1 MRTVLRSSSEVFH
14 YWGNQV
20 QAYGRAGNVRFNG
33 PIVYSYAQPIG
44 RLFKDEGIAL
54 ISNRKFSL
62 TTSRHQFQALR
73 AVPPSYQVVRA
84 PYVGEYELPHAA
96 NRRYWEHDL
105 LNTLDMIKSH
115 PRRTSLLSEAN
126 HIMHAYTTYRE
137 AFKLDWPDLD
147 AGALG
152 ERFAAEQREAAER
165 VVQYQ
170 REAEERRKQRIAEQA
185 ENLAL
190 WRKHEFVGY
199 ARSFDSLAL
208 RLSKDRR
215 SIETTWGAEVPV
227 EVAPMLWEIAKRHR
241 SRQTST
247 RFRDRPQVGYYR
259 LDAVDS
265 DGSLHIGCHHIMWDE
280 LVLMA
285 QQLGLAEFS
294 DDLVVTSNQEQVRTH
309 EAQTT
314 AC

>member
-20 QAYGRAGNVRFNG
+20 QAHGRAGNVRFIG
-33 PIVYSYAQPIG
+33 PIVYSYGQPIG

-54 ISNRKFSL
+54 LSSRKFSV
-62 TTSRHQFQALR
+62 TTSNHQSQALR
-73 AVPPSYQVVRA
+73 AVPPGYQVVRA
-84 PYVGEYELPHAA
+84 PYVGDYGLPHAD
-96 NRRYWEHDL
+96 NRRYWEDTF
-105 LNTLDMIKSH
+105 LNTLDMIKKY
-115 PRRTSLLSEAN
+115 PRRTTLLREAN
-126 HIMHAYTTYRE
+126 SIAFAYAAYRD

-152 ERFAAEQREAAER
+152 ERLAAEQREAAER
-165 VVQYQ
+165 AAQYR
-170 REAEERRKQRIAEQA
+170 REVEERRKQRIAEQA
-185 ENLAL
+185 KNLAL
-190 WRKHEFVGY
+190 WRRHEFVGN
-199 ARSFDSLAL
+199 ARSFDLLAL

-309 EAQTT
+309 EEQTT
-314 AC
+314 AS